1 MPDPTPAADPS
12 LTALLDRL
20 PHTGAA
26 RLPDRI
32 LSLEPGRRIEAARH
46 LRPDDPVLNQDGILP
61 SALLVELMAQAGGL
75 LLLDEASAEGSPP
88 RGGLLAGLRRLH
100 VHGAARAGET
110 VFVRCELVRRIG
122 DVALLTCEAARG
134 DGVRLAHGQLQL
146 RLMARQAP

>member
-1 MPDPTPAADPS
+1 MPDRTPAADPS

-26 RLPDRI
+26 RLPDRV

-46 LRPDDPVLNQDGILP
+46 LRPDDPVLNPDGLLP

-75 LLLDEASAEGSPP
+75 LLAGPGEGSPP

-110 VFVRCELVRRIG
+110 VFVTCELVRRIG
-122 DVALLTCEAARG
+122 DVALLRCEAARG

-146 RLMARQAP
+146 RLLARQAP